1 MVEGAHFG
9 ASRNDPAEH
18 GIHVL
23 EQVSSGDAH
32 DPKVLALEQCVTR
45 EVAARLIAKRMPFA
59 VHLDNDSMAEAGEV
73 YGHFADRKLFPELQ
87 SPRSLPQL
95 LPKQHFG

>member
-1 MVEGAHFG
+1 
-9 ASRNDPAEH
+9 
-18 GIHVL
+18 
-23 EQVSSGDAH
+23 
-32 DPKVLALEQCVTR
+32 
-45 EVAARLIAKRMPFA
+45 MPFA